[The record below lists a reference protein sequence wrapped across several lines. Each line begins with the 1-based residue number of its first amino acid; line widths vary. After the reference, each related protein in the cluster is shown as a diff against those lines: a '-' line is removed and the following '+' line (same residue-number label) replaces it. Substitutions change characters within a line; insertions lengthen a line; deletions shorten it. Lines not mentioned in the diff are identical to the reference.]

1 MRVFS
6 VHVYSA
12 IQLGTPLVHAF
23 DIKWIN
29 FVIELRFNLY
39 WYSIFVLN
47 KRICVVA
54 IRKNGQKLKMDE
66 KLQGWHPCREF
77 DVSEMDD

>member
-12 IQLGTPLVHAF
+12 IQLGTPLVHAVEK
-23 DIKWIN
+23 KWIN
-29 FVIELRFNLY
+29 FVTEIQPLL
-39 WYSIFVLN
+39 IFDFFLN

-66 KLQGWHPCREF
+66 KLQG
-77 DVSEMDD
+77 